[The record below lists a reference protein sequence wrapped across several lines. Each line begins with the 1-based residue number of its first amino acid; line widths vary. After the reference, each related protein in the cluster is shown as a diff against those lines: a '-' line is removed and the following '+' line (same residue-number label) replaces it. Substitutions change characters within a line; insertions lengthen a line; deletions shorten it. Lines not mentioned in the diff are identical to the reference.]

1 MADQTSDL
9 DDLRASLPIDQI
21 ATQLG
26 EDPDDVRRAVD
37 VALPALLGGLR
48 ANAEDPGGEA
58 SLASALGQHDTS
70 VATPPIDL
78 ADVDAQDGEKITAH
92 IFGAQQ
98 DQVVHQLGST
108 GVGSSLVQKLLPLLA
123 PIVLSYL
130 AKQMG
135 AKGGGAA
142 GGGVL
147 GSVLSSILAGAAQG
161 AGGSSRSS
169 SGSGGIGDVLGDLLG
184 GLLGGGRK
192 S

>member
-1 MADQTSDL
+1 MADHTSDL
-9 DDLRASLPIDQI
+9 DELRASLPIDQI
-21 ATQLG
+21 ASRLG

-58 SLASALGQHDTS
+58 SLAQALGQHDTS

-78 ADVDAQDGEKITAH
+78 GDVDPQDGEKITAH

-108 GVGSSLVQKLLPLLA
+108 GVGSSLVQKLLPILA

-135 AKGGGAA
+135 AKGGAA

-147 GSVLSSILAGAAQG
+147 GTILSSILAGASQG
-161 AGGSSRSS
+161 TGGSSRSS
-169 SGSGGIGDVLGDLLG
+169 SSGGLGDILGDLLG

-192 S
+192 G

>member
-1 MADQTSDL
+1 MTDL
-9 DDLRASLPIDQI
+9 EELRASLPIDQI
-21 ATQLG
+21 ASRLG
-26 EDPDDVRRAVD
+26 EDPDAVRRAVD
-37 VALPALLGGLR
+37 VALPALLGGLH

-58 SLASALGQHDTS
+58 SLAQALGQHHED

-78 ADVDAQDGEKITAH
+78 GDVDPADGEQITRH

-98 DQVVHQLGST
+98 DQVVQQLGAT
-108 GVGSSLVQKLLPLLA
+108 GVGSNLVQKLLPLLA
-123 PIVLSYL
+123 PIVLSYF

-135 AKGGGAA
+135 AKGGAL

-147 GSVLSSILAGAAQG
+147 GTVLSSILSGAAQG

-169 SGSGGIGDVLGDLLG
+169 GSSGGVGDIFGDVLG

-192 S
+192 A